1 MLTHI
6 QIRDFAIV
14 DELTLDLS
22 TGMTALTGETGAGKS
37 ILVDALGLV
46 LGDRA
51 DSTTVRHGAERAEIS
66 ARFDI
71 SREAEARAW
80 LESQDLDTEEC
91 LIRRVIARDGKS
103 RAWIN
108 GSAVTLQSLKS
119 LGEMLVDI
127 HGQHAHQ
134 SLLRREVQRRILDD
148 YADHPER
155 LAAMARDHGT
165 WQKAARRLAELSE
178 DGEAR
183 AARRD
188 LLRFQTDELR
198 ALDLAEGELER
209 IEEEHGRLAH
219 AGRLLEMAETA
230 YQGLYEADGSAES
243 VVGRFCTD
251 IEHLQSLDSRL
262 AEPRELLAAAQIQIR
277 EAADWLRRYAD
288 GMDMDPARLNFLESR
303 LAAVQDL
310 ARKHRVDPTA
320 LPRLLE
326 TLETELGRLEEGG
339 ENLEALT
346 RAVEQALQT
355 CLRQAAELSD
365 ARRRA
370 AERLSEAVTQAMQAL
385 GMEGGRFACSVED
398 DGRGQP
404 SAHGMDR
411 VEFLVSANP
420 GQPLQPLAKVASGGE
435 LSRISLAIQM
445 IAAHALPIAT
455 LVFDEVDTGIGGGVA
470 EVVGRQLRS
479 LGGHRQVLCVTHLPQ
494 VAAQAH
500 RHLQVKKHKGKDHT
514 TTRIRSLVDEHRVQ
528 ELARMLGGV
537 EITEQSLAHARE
549 MITRAATS

>member
-14 DELTLDLS
+14 DELSLDLS
-22 TGMTALTGETGAGKS
+22 AGMTALTGETGAGKS

-66 ARFDI
+66 AHFDI
-71 SREAEARAW
+71 SREATAGAW
-80 LESQDLDTEEC
+80 LEEQGLATEDC
-91 LIRRVIARDGKS
+91 LIRRVIGRDGKS

-108 GSAVTLQSLKS
+108 GSAVTLQSLKT

-134 SLLRREVQRRILDD
+134 SLLRRDVQRRILDD
-148 YADHPER
+148 YADHLE
-155 LAAMARDHGT
+155 LLTAMARDHGI
-165 WQKAARRLAELSE
+165 WQKAAHRLATLSE

-183 AARRD
+183 EARRE
-188 LLRFQTDELR
+188 LLRFQSDELK
-198 ALDLAEGELER
+198 ALDLAAGELER

-219 AGRLLEMAETA
+219 AGRLLEVAETA
-230 YQGLYEADGSAES
+230 YQSLYEADGSAES
-243 VVGRFCTD
+243 LVGRFCSD
-251 IEHLQSLDSRL
+251 IEHLQPLDSRL

-288 GMDMDPARLNFLESR
+288 GLEMDPARLNFLESR
-303 LAAVQDL
+303 MAAAQDL
-310 ARKHRVDPTA
+310 ARKHRVEPTT
-320 LPRLLE
+320 LPHLLQ
-326 TLETELGRLEEGG
+326 TLETELNRLEEGG
-339 ENLEALT
+339 DNLETLAK
-346 RAVEQALQT
+346 AVEQALQT
-355 CLRQAAELSD
+355 CLRQATALSD

-370 AERLSEAVTQAMQAL
+370 ADRLSQAVTQAMQGL

-398 DGRGQP
+398 DGRGHP
-404 SAHGMDR
+404 SSHGMDR
-411 VEFLVSANP
+411 VEFMVSANP
-420 GQPLQPLAKVASGGE
+420 GQPLQPLTKVVSGGE

-479 LGGHRQVLCVTHLPQ
+479 LGRHRQVLCVTHLPQ

-500 RHLQVKKHKGKDHT
+500 QHLQVKKHKGKDHT
-514 TTRIRSLVDEHRVQ
+514 TTRIRSLADEHRVR

-537 EITEQSLAHARE
+537 EITERSLAHARE
-549 MITRAATS
+549 MMTRASTD

>member
-14 DELTLDLS
+14 DELSLDLS

-66 ARFDI
+66 AQFDI
-71 SREAEARAW
+71 NRETEARAW
-80 LESQDLDTEEC
+80 LEAQDLAAEEC
-91 LIRRVIARDGKS
+91 LIRRVIGRDGKS

-108 GSAVTLQSLKS
+108 GSAVTLQSLKT

-148 YADHPER
+148 YADHPEL
-155 LAAMARDHGT
+155 LAAMARDHGI

-188 LLRFQTDELR
+188 LLRFQTDELK

-230 YQGLYEADGSAES
+230 YQSLYEADGSAES
-243 VVGRFCTD
+243 VVGRFSTD
-251 IEHLQSLDSRL
+251 IEHLQTLDSRL

-288 GMDMDPARLNFLESR
+288 GLEMDPARLNFLESR
-303 LAAVQDL
+303 LAAIQDL

-320 LPRLLE
+320 LPHLLE
-326 TLETELGRLEEGG
+326 TLEAELGGLEEGG

-370 AERLSEAVTQAMQAL
+370 AERLSEAITRAMQGL
-385 GMEGGRFACSVED
+385 GMEGGRFACNVED

-404 SAHGMDR
+404 STHGMDR

-455 LVFDEVDTGIGGGVA
+455 LIFDEVDTGIGGGVA

-479 LGGHRQVLCVTHLPQ
+479 LGEHRQVLCVTHLPQ

-500 RHLQVKKHKGKDHT
+500 QHLQVKKHKGKDHT
-514 TTRIRSLVDEHRVQ
+514 STRIRSLADEHRVR
-528 ELARMLGGV
+528 ELARMLGGI

-549 MITRAATS
+549 MITRAASG